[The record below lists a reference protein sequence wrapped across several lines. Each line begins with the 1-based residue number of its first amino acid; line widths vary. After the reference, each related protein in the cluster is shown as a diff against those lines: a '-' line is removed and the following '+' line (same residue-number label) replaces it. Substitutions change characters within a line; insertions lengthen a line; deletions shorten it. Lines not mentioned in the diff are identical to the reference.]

1 MVGIWASLRL
11 DFAFFNVLFHVIWA
25 YLWVDWAFLWV
36 VSIQIWGWQN
46 GLIRPLPGLL
56 LIVLGKCDN
65 GLEEDGWIKTLF
77 QPVLN
82 EINLGRTCHLPSNP
96 LTAPS
101 LHISFF
107 YYRFFLWAM
116 FMYFW
121 ILSDWINMRPQCCC
135 GSGRCSHL
143 SEYKHSSMVLKL
155 KIYVELIGYFI
166 SQRMT
171 PCMLIFIKI
180 TTTHCKL
187 TFHLLILSS
196 KKICSCIYW

>member
-36 VSIQIWGWQN
+36 VSIQICGWQN

-56 LIVLGKCDN
+56 LIVLGKCDD
-65 GLEEDGWIKTLF
+65 GLEQDRWIKTLF

-107 YYRFFLWAM
+107 IVSF
-116 FMYFW
+116 
-121 ILSDWINMRPQCCC
+121 
-135 GSGRCSHL
+135 
-143 SEYKHSSMVLKL
+143 SE
-155 KIYVELIGYFI
+155 
-166 SQRMT
+166 
-171 PCMLIFIKI
+171 P
-180 TTTHCKL
+180 
-187 TFHLLILSS
+187 
-196 KKICSCIYW
+196 CSCISEFYQIGLTWGPSVAVGVGAALIYPSTNIAQWYSS